1 MLVNTPAKAPKWA
14 ILIVFCLAQFLDVA
28 NLSAVNITLPT
39 IKAELHFTEGQ
50 LPWIVNAFTLTFGT
64 FLLIGGK
71 LGDKYGHKR
80 LFLTGLLWFSI
91 WSLVCGLSKGV
102 ILLCIARAMQ
112 GLGAASTIPNAMAL
126 IQFTYTE
133 EVEKSRALSVFSSS
147 GALGF
152 GIGLVLGGVFTATIG
167 WKYIFYIS
175 AIMGVVIAI
184 IAYFV
189 IPESNAA
196 YRANVKLDIWGA
208 IAITAALLAFV
219 YGVSD
224 GHWSSPQVI
233 VCLILSVLLM
243 ILFVWIES
251 KVEAPML
258 PMAIFRT
265 RMFSAM
271 LLVAALYQTWY
282 LVYNL
287 YCTLIFQEIMGYGA
301 LNTAFAFF
309 PLAFPGLVLNPLAG
323 YLIPKVGAKPLL
335 VVGTGCMAV
344 SAALFALA
352 GENTSYWPLPFPS
365 MCIGE
370 IGIAMTYTSAMVA
383 ALTMAKSG
391 EHGLNSA
398 VFQVAMQA
406 GSGVGL
412 AITNAISDAVINATG
427 SHLKGYQVGLWIGFA
442 VTLLCVLITLVFVP
456 SKATLEKKKLARA
469 EAALKESKN
478 MEDANDTLNLES
490 FEEETKTS
498 DTENEKSRHRAN
510 ELQKSQGKNGSE
522 SDVDPSLMV

>member
-1 MLVNTPAKAPKWA
+1 MLTPKSAHSTPKWV
-14 ILIVFCLAQFLDVA
+14 ILVVFCLAQFIDVA
-28 NLSAVNITLPT
+28 NLSAVNISLPT
-39 IKAELHFTEGQ
+39 IKAELNFSESQ

-71 LGDKYGHKR
+71 LGDKYGHK
-80 LFLTGLLWFSI
+80 LFFLIGLVWFSI
-91 WSLVCGLSKGV
+91 WSLVCGFANSV

-112 GLGAASTIPNAMAL
+112 GLGAAATIPNALAL
-126 IQFTYTE
+126 IQFTYIE

-175 AIMGVVIAI
+175 AIMGLLVAI
-184 IAYFV
+184 VAYFV
-189 IPESNAA
+189 IPESKAE
-196 YRANVKLDIWGA
+196 YRANVKLDLAGA
-208 IAITAALLAFV
+208 ITITAALLAIV
-219 YGVSD
+219 YGISD
-224 GHWSSPQVI
+224 GNWKSVQVI
-233 VCLILSVLLM
+233 VCLILGVLLLG
-243 ILFVWIES
+243 LFVWIEK

-258 PMAIFRT
+258 PLTIFRT
-265 RMFSAM
+265 RMFTAM
-271 LLVAALYQTWY
+271 LVVGALYQTWY

-301 LNTAFAFF
+301 LNTAYAFF

-335 VVGTGCMAV
+335 VIGTGCMAV
-344 SAALFALA
+344 SAALFAIA
-352 GENTSYWPLPFPS
+352 DADTSYWPLPFPS

-398 VFQVAMQA
+398 VFSVAMQA

-412 AITNAISDAVINATG
+412 AITNAISEAVIHKTG
-427 SHLKGYQVGLWIGFA
+427 SSLKGYQVGLWIGFA
-442 VTLLCVLITLVFVP
+442 VTLLCVGITLVFVP

-469 EAALKESKN
+469 EKEAEVEAGKVTLDSTKLDDDGSKGSD
-478 MEDANDTLNLES
+478 EATL
-490 FEEETKTS
+490 EEK
-498 DTENEKSRHRAN
+498 K
-510 ELQKSQGKNGSE
+510 Q
-522 SDVDPSLMV
+522 

>member
-1 MLVNTPAKAPKWA
+1 MMLFTKTNITNTTKAPKWV
-14 ILIVFCLAQFLDVA
+14 ILVVFCLAQFIDVA
-28 NLSAVNITLPT
+28 NLSAVNISLPT
-39 IKAELHFTEGQ
+39 IKTELHFSENQ

-80 LFLTGLLWFSI
+80 FFLIGLLWFSV
-91 WSLVCGLSKGV
+91 WSLVCGLSQSV

-112 GLGAASTIPNAMAL
+112 GLGAAATIPNALAL

-133 EVEKSRALSVFSSS
+133 EVEKSRALAVFSSS

-175 AIMGVVIAI
+175 AIMGVLVAVV
-184 IAYFV
+184 AFFV
-189 IPESNAA
+189 IPESSPEL
-196 YRANVKLDIWGA
+196 RANVKLDIAGA
-208 IAITAALLAFV
+208 ITITVALLAIVYGISDGRWSSVPVIISLVLGILLLLAFV
-219 YGVSD
+219 
-224 GHWSSPQVI
+224 
-233 VCLILSVLLM
+233 
-243 ILFVWIES
+243 WIEK
-251 KVEAPML
+251 KVVSPML
-258 PMAIFRT
+258 PMSIFRT

-271 LLVAALYQTWY
+271 LVVGALYQTWY

-287 YCTLIFQEIMGYGA
+287 YCTLIFQEVMGYGA
-301 LNTAFAFF
+301 LNTAYAFF
-309 PLAFPGLVLNPLAG
+309 PLAFPGLILNPLAG
-323 YLIPKVGAKPLL
+323 HLIPKVGAKPLL
-335 VVGTGCMAV
+335 MLGTGCMAI
-344 SAALFALA
+344 SAALFAVA
-352 GENTSYWPLPFPS
+352 DADTGYWPLPFPS

-398 VFQVAMQA
+398 VFSVAMQA

-412 AITNAISDAVINATG
+412 AITNAISEAVINSTG
-427 SHLKGYQVGLWIGFA
+427 SHLKGYQVGLWVGFA

-456 SKATLEKKKLARA
+456 SKATLERKRLARA
-469 EAALKESKN
+469 EAASERERVEDGENIEGYRNDIEQSPGKEKKDP
-478 MEDANDTLNLES
+478 MLETS
-490 FEEETKTS
+490 F
-498 DTENEKSRHRAN
+498 
-510 ELQKSQGKNGSE
+510 Q
-522 SDVDPSLMV
+522 V

>member
-1 MLVNTPAKAPKWA
+1 MPVPTASKGPKWA
-14 ILIVFCLAQFLDVA
+14 ILVVFCLAQFLDVA
-28 NLSAVNITLPT
+28 NLSAVNISLPT
-39 IKAELHFTEGQ
+39 IKAELNFTESQ

-80 LFLTGLLWFSI
+80 LFLAGLLWFSI
-91 WSLVCGLSKGV
+91 WSLICGLSHSV

-112 GLGAASTIPNAMAL
+112 GLGAAATIPNALAL

-175 AIMGVVIAI
+175 AIMGVLIAI
-184 IAYFV
+184 VAYFL
-189 IPESNAA
+189 IPESSKEH
-196 YRANVKLDIWGA
+196 RANVKLDIAGA
-208 IAITAALLAFV
+208 ITITAALLAIV
-219 YGVSD
+219 YAISD
-224 GHWSSPQVI
+224 GKWSSVRVI
-233 VCLILSVLLM
+233 VCLVVGFLLLF
-243 ILFVWIES
+243 LFVWIEK
-251 KVEAPML
+251 KVESPML
-258 PMAIFRT
+258 PMSIFRT
-265 RMFSAM
+265 RMFTAM
-271 LLVAALYQTWY
+271 LIVGALYQTWY

-287 YCTLIFQEIMGYGA
+287 YCTLIFQEIMSYSA
-301 LNTAFAFF
+301 LNTAYAFF

-323 YLIPKVGAKPLL
+323 YMIPKVGAKPLL
-335 VVGTGCMAV
+335 VFGTGCMAV
-344 SAALFALA
+344 SAALFAIA
-352 GENTSYWPLPFPS
+352 DANTSYWPLPFPS

-383 ALTMAKSG
+383 ALTMAKSD

-398 VFQVAMQA
+398 VFSVAMQA

-412 AITNAISDAVINATG
+412 AITNAISEAVIIATG

-442 VTLLCVLITLVFVP
+442 VTLLCVGITLVFVP

-469 EAALKESKN
+469 EAASGKLAV
-478 MEDANDTLNLES
+478 DA
-490 FEEETKTS
+490 
-498 DTENEKSRHRAN
+498 
-510 ELQKSQGKNGSE
+510 
-522 SDVDPSLMV
+522 VDPILGEKDGAEDVVEQDEDKAKTKPGLDSSLPV

>member
-1 MLVNTPAKAPKWA
+1 MPVSTANKAPKWA
-14 ILIVFCLAQFLDVA
+14 ILVVFCLAQFLDVA
-28 NLSAVNITLPT
+28 NLSAVNISLPT
-39 IKAELHFTEGQ
+39 IKAELHFTESQ

-80 LFLTGLLWFSI
+80 LFLAGLLWFSI
-91 WSLVCGLSKGV
+91 WSLVCGLSQSV

-112 GLGAASTIPNAMAL
+112 GLGAAATIPNALAL

-133 EVEKSRALSVFSSS
+133 DVAKSRALAVFSSS

-152 GIGLVLGGVFTATIG
+152 GMGLVLGGVFTATIG

-175 AIMGVVIAI
+175 AIMGLLIAA
-184 IAYFV
+184 IAFFL
-189 IPESNAA
+189 IPESSAD
-196 YRANVKLDIWGA
+196 YRANVKLDVAGA
-208 IAITAALLAFV
+208 ITITAALLAIV
-219 YGVSD
+219 YAISD
-224 GHWSSPQVI
+224 GHWSSVQVI
-233 VCLILSVLLM
+233 VCLILGVSLLF
-243 ILFVWIES
+243 LFIWIEK
-251 KVEAPML
+251 KVESPML
-258 PMAIFRT
+258 PMTIFRT

-271 LLVAALYQTWY
+271 LIVGALYQTWY

-287 YCTLIFQEIMGYGA
+287 YCTLIFQEVMQYSA
-301 LNTAFAFF
+301 LQTAYAFF

-335 VVGTGCMAV
+335 VIGTGCMAL

-352 GENTSYWPLPFPS
+352 DADTAYWPLPFPS

-398 VFQVAMQA
+398 VFSVAMQA

-412 AITNAISDAVINATG
+412 AITNAVSDAVISSSG
-427 SHLKGYQVGLWIGFA
+427 SHLKGYRTGLWIGFA

-456 SKATLEKKKLARA
+456 SKTTLEKKRLAKADAASGKMAVHDNARVDSVEPTVLEKGGA
-469 EAALKESKN
+469 EDLKSSSP
-478 MEDANDTLNLES
+478 T
-490 FEEETKTS
+490 
-498 DTENEKSRHRAN
+498 
-510 ELQKSQGKNGSE
+510 
-522 SDVDPSLMV
+522 